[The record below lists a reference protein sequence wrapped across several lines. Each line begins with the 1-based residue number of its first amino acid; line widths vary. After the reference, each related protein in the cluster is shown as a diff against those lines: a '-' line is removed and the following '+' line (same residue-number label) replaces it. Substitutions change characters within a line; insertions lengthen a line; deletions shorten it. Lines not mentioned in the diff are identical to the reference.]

1 MSDDQ
6 GLPTLPM
13 LTPLQLAPA
22 VPATMMQ
29 GFGLPYSSMYN
40 VQQPPP
46 LFNPFT
52 MQLAMPSP
60 VEHMASVAFL
70 ESLNALALQQQMQ
83 SWGLGQQQLLPHHVY
98 GINNNFYDQSH
109 RRFAVPPT
117 YPCEECGKP
126 FSCSSNLIRHRRMHT
141 GERPYEH
148 PAFAPPLSHTRAPQ
162 VQVQRVR
169 HALRQFEVSSCSI

>member
-1 MSDDQ
+1 MRPNFPALVRRAMSDDQ

-83 SWGLGQQQLLPHHVY
+83 SWGLGQPQSMY
-98 GINNNFYDQSH
+98 TNFFDQSQ
-109 RRFAVPPT
+109 RRPAATAT

-141 GERPYEH
+141 GERP
-148 PAFAPPLSHTRAPQ
+148 
-162 VQVQRVR
+162 
-169 HALRQFEVSSCSI
+169 

>member
-6 GLPTLPM
+6 GLPTLPL
-13 LTPLQLAPA
+13 LTPLPLATVA
-22 VPATMMQ
+22 TAATMQ
-29 GFGLPYSSMYN
+29 GLDSMYN

-70 ESLNALALQQQMQ
+70 ESLNALALQQQQAMMQ
-83 SWGLGQQQLLPHHVY
+83 SWGLGQPQSMY
-98 GINNNFYDQSH
+98 TNFFDQSQ
-109 RRFAVPPT
+109 RRPAATAT